1 LVLIFD
7 PIAGDRV
14 WEPAEQ
20 DDRMAHWQAN
30 IAATVAVVLMFLT
43 QQGETLKCYSTNDS
57 VAQQQWTQCDDRKGF
72 RTCFTKYNMKGQVT
86 ARGCA
91 TKDKVFH
98 IECENHVMGANS
110 EKFCYCSYYLCNG
123 SRASPGGKSG
133 GLLALLFAI
142 IWVLNLI
149 ADNIDTKK
157 PLLEK
162 QSVSVVKPSLADQ
175 RKPVFENS
183 PSGADLSLEK
193 ALAGNE
199 PFREF
204 QGRSL

>member
-1 LVLIFD
+1 MQCQIQNTRCKIQNAKCSKWNVL
-7 PIAGDRV
+7 
-14 WEPAEQ
+14 
-20 DDRMAHWQAN
+20 
-30 IAATVAVVLMFLT
+30 
-43 QQGETLKCYSTNDS
+43 
-57 VAQQQWTQCDDRKGF
+57 
-72 RTCFTKYNMKGQVT
+72 
-86 ARGCA
+86 
-91 TKDKVFH
+91 
-98 IECENHVMGANS
+98 
-110 EKFCYCSYYLCNG
+110 CSYYLCNG
-123 SRASPGGKSG
+123 SRASPCGKSG
-133 GLLALLFAI
+133 GLVVLFAFL
-142 IWVLNLI
+142 WALNLI

>member
-1 LVLIFD
+1 MQCQIQNTRCKIQNGKCSKWNVL
-7 PIAGDRV
+7 
-14 WEPAEQ
+14 
-20 DDRMAHWQAN
+20 
-30 IAATVAVVLMFLT
+30 
-43 QQGETLKCYSTNDS
+43 
-57 VAQQQWTQCDDRKGF
+57 
-72 RTCFTKYNMKGQVT
+72 
-86 ARGCA
+86 
-91 TKDKVFH
+91 
-98 IECENHVMGANS
+98 
-110 EKFCYCSYYLCNG
+110 CSYYLCNG

-142 IWVLNLI
+142 VWALNLI
-149 ADNIDTKK
+149 ADNIDIKK

-162 QSVSVVKPSLADQ
+162 QSVSVLKPSLADQ

>member
-1 LVLIFD
+1 M
-7 PIAGDRV
+7 
-14 WEPAEQ
+14 E
-20 DDRMAHWQAN
+20 
-30 IAATVAVVLMFLT
+30 
-43 QQGETLKCYSTNDS
+43 
-57 VAQQQWTQCDDRKGF
+57 
-72 RTCFTKYNMKGQVT
+72 
-86 ARGCA
+86 
-91 TKDKVFH
+91 
-98 IECENHVMGANS
+98 GANAKYRFKMQNTTFKMQNLRCRS
-110 EKFCYCSYYLCNG
+110 QCQIQNTRCTIQNAKCSKWNVLCSYYLCNG
-123 SRASPGGKSG
+123 SRASPCGKSG

-142 IWVLNLI
+142 IWALNLI

-157 PLLEK
+157 PVLVLEK
-162 QSVSVVKPSLADQ
+162 QSVSSLADQ

>member
-1 LVLIFD
+1 MD
-7 PIAGDRV
+7 G
-14 WEPAEQ
+14 
-20 DDRMAHWQAN
+20 AN
-30 IAATVAVVLMFLT
+30 AKCKKTKFKI
-43 QQGETLKCYSTNDS
+43 QNLKCRMHCQIQNTRCKIQNGKCSKWN
-57 VAQQQWTQCDDRKGF
+57 
-72 RTCFTKYNMKGQVT
+72 
-86 ARGCA
+86 
-91 TKDKVFH
+91 VF
-98 IECENHVMGANS
+98 
-110 EKFCYCSYYLCNG
+110 CSYYLCNG
-123 SRASPGGKSG
+123 SRASPCGKSG

-142 IWVLNLI
+142 LWALNLI

-204 QGRSL
+204 QGRSLWPKTVWRYNNQCYVLTH

>member
-1 LVLIFD
+1 MCICYNMECSFQLIFVQNSKCNFFSKW
-7 PIAGDRV
+7 RV
-14 WEPAEQ
+14 PMQNANFKMQ
-20 DDRMAHWQAN
+20 KKIKLQNLRCRMQCQIQNTRCKIQNAKCSKWN
-30 IAATVAVVLMFLT
+30 VL
-43 QQGETLKCYSTNDS
+43 
-57 VAQQQWTQCDDRKGF
+57 
-72 RTCFTKYNMKGQVT
+72 
-86 ARGCA
+86 
-91 TKDKVFH
+91 
-98 IECENHVMGANS
+98 
-110 EKFCYCSYYLCNG
+110 CSYYLCNG

-142 IWVLNLI
+142 IWALNLI

-157 PLLEK
+157 PVLEK
-162 QSVSVVKPSLADQ
+162 QSVSVLKPSLADQ

>member
-1 LVLIFD
+1 
-7 PIAGDRV
+7 
-14 WEPAEQ
+14 
-20 DDRMAHWQAN
+20 
-30 IAATVAVVLMFLT
+30 
-43 QQGETLKCYSTNDS
+43 
-57 VAQQQWTQCDDRKGF
+57 
-72 RTCFTKYNMKGQVT
+72 MKT
-86 ARGCA
+86 FFF
-91 TKDKVFH
+91 KM
-98 IECENHVMGANS
+98 EGANGKCKS
-110 EKFCYCSYYLCNG
+110 QSAKKTKFKIQKRCRMQCQIQNTRCKIQNAKCSKWNVLCSYYLCNG

-142 IWVLNLI
+142 VWALNLI
-149 ADNIDTKK
+149 ADNIDIKK

>member
-1 LVLIFD
+1 MQNAKFKVQKTKLRI
-7 PIAGDRV
+7 
-14 WEPAEQ
+14 Q
-20 DDRMAHWQAN
+20 N
-30 IAATVAVVLMFLT
+30 
-43 QQGETLKCYSTNDS
+43 LKCRM
-57 VAQQQWTQCDDRKGF
+57 QCQIQNTRCKIQNAK
-72 RTCFTKYNMKGQVT
+72 CSKWNVL
-86 ARGCA
+86 
-91 TKDKVFH
+91 
-98 IECENHVMGANS
+98 
-110 EKFCYCSYYLCNG
+110 CSYYLCNG
-123 SRASPGGKSG
+123 SRASPCGKSG

-142 IWVLNLI
+142 IWALNLI

-157 PLLEK
+157 PVLVLEK
-162 QSVSVVKPSLADQ
+162 QSVSADR